1 MEKLILTCGRFIPV
15 SGGDSEARIK
25 AMEDYLARL
34 SEEMELLVSEI
45 GRAVESLRA
54 EEE

>member
-1 MEKLILTCGRFIPV
+1 MEQLILTCGRFIPV
-15 SGGDSEARIK
+15 SGGGAEARIK

-34 SEEMELLVSEI
+34 SEEMELLVSEL
-45 GRAVESLRA
+45 GRAVESLRT